1 VDPHDL
7 TLLLAVGAG
16 VISFLSPCVLP
27 LVPAYLGQLA
37 VVTVG
42 SARPTGTSERGAV
55 LAAAAAYVVGFGLV
69 FTILGATASYIFGPL
84 RDDLPL
90 LRQIGGVALVILGLS
105 IAGILPIPILE
116 RSWRPLDV
124 AAAGHFQRAAASAA
138 AAPVTNAASADESPT
153 RRSTWAALA
162 SSFLLGLVF
171 AIGWTPCIGPIL
183 GAILTVAATG
193 TTVAQGTLLLVAYSA
208 GLAVPFLVLALVFDR
223 APAIVRLL
231 VRHGRTVSLVGGLLV
246 AGMGVLI
253 FFDVLFGLYTIF
265 SRYLP
270 FVGV

>member
-1 VDPHDL
+1 MDPHDL
-7 TLLLAVGAG
+7 TLLLAVSAG

-42 SARPTGTSERGAV
+42 SVQPSGTSQRGAV
-55 LAAAAAYVVGFGLV
+55 LLAAVAYVIGFGLV
-69 FTILGATASYIFGPL
+69 FTVLGATASYIFGPL

-90 LRQIGGVALVILGLS
+90 LRQIGGVVLVVLGLS
-105 IAGILPIPILE
+105 IAGILRIPFLE
-116 RSWRPLDV
+116 RAWRPLDV
-124 AAAGHFQRAAASAA
+124 AAAGHFQRAAASASGVSA
-138 AAPVTNAASADESPT
+138 TGASAEAPVRTA
-153 RRSTWAALA
+153 WAALG

-193 TTVAQGTLLLVAYSA
+193 TTVAQGTVLLVAYSA
-208 GLAVPFLVLALVFDR
+208 GLAVPFLALALAFDR
-223 APAIVRLL
+223 APAIVRPL
-231 VRHGRTVSLVGGLLV
+231 VRRGRAVSLVGGLLV

>member
-42 SARPTGTSERGAV
+42 STNPSGGAQRSAVV
-55 LAAAAAYVVGFGLV
+55 LAAIAYVVGFGLV

-90 LRQIGGVALVILGLS
+90 LRQIGGAVLVILGLS
-105 IAGILPIPILE
+105 IAGILPIPLFE

-124 AAAGHFQRAAASAA
+124 AAVGHFQRAAA
-138 AAPVTNAASADESPT
+138 ESTSSSP
-153 RRSTWAALA
+153 RSRWAALG

-193 TTVAQGTLLLVAYSA
+193 TTVAQGTALLVAYSA
-208 GLAVPFLVLALVFDR
+208 GLAVPFLALALVFDR
-223 APAIVRLL
+223 APAL
-231 VRHGRTVSLVGGLLV
+231 VRPLVRRGRQVSLVGGLLV

>member
-1 VDPHDL
+1 MDPHDL

-42 SARPTGTSERGAV
+42 AAVPSGAAQRGAV
-55 LAAAAAYVVGFGLV
+55 LGGALAYVAGFGLV

-84 RDDLPL
+84 RDQLPL
-90 LRQIGGVALVILGLS
+90 LRQVGGVALVIMGLA
-105 IAGILPIPILE
+105 IAGILPIPFLE
-116 RSWRPLDV
+116 RAWRPLD
-124 AAAGHFQRAAASAA
+124 ASAA
-138 AAPVTNAASADESPT
+138 DRLQRGGEG
-153 RRSTWAALA
+153 RGRWAAIG
-162 SSFLLGLVF
+162 SSFLLGVVF
-171 AIGWTPCIGPIL
+171 AVGWTPCIGPIL
-183 GAILTVAATG
+183 GAILTVAATEG
-193 TTVAQGTLLLVAYSA
+193 TVPQGTVLLVAYSA
-208 GLAVPFLVLALVFDR
+208 GLAVPFLALALAFDR
-223 APAIVRLL
+223 APAL
-231 VRHGRTVSLVGGLLV
+231 VRPLVRRGRVVALIGGLLV

-253 FFDVLFGLYTIF
+253 FFDVLFSLYTLF

>member
-1 VDPHDL
+1 
-7 TLLLAVGAG
+7 
-16 VISFLSPCVLP
+16 
-27 LVPAYLGQLA
+27 VPAYLGQLA

-42 SARPTGTSERGAV
+42 DAQPSGTSQRGAV
-55 LAAAAAYVVGFGLV
+55 LVAAIAYVVGFGLV

-90 LRQIGGVALVILGLS
+90 LRQIGGAVLVVLGLS
-105 IAGILPIPILE
+105 IAGILPIPLFE
-116 RSWRPLDV
+116 RAWRPLDV
-124 AAAGHFQRAAASAA
+124 AAAGHFQRSAASAGSG
-138 AAPVTNAASADESPT
+138 PD
-153 RRSTWAALA
+153 RSRWAALA
-162 SSFLLGLVF
+162 SSFVLGLVF

-193 TTVAQGTLLLVAYSA
+193 TTVAQGTLLLIAYSA
-208 GLAVPFLVLALVFDR
+208 GLAIPFLALALAFDR
-223 APAIVRLL
+223 APAIVRPL
-231 VRHGRTVSLVGGLLV
+231 VRRGRAVSLVGGLLV
-246 AGMGVLI
+246 AAMGVLI

>member
-1 VDPHDL
+1 M
-7 TLLLAVGAG
+7 
-16 VISFLSPCVLP
+16 S
-27 LVPAYLGQLA
+27 Q
-37 VVTVG
+37 
-42 SARPTGTSERGAV
+42 RGAV

-124 AAAGHFQRAAASAA
+124 AAAGHFQRAAATPA
-138 AAPVTNAASADESPT
+138 TNAASASESPA
-153 RRSTWAALA
+153 RRSSWAALG

-193 TTVAQGTLLLVAYSA
+193 TTVAQGTVLLVAYSA

-223 APAIVRLL
+223 APAIVRPL
-231 VRHGRTVSLVGGLLV
+231 VKHGRTVSLVGGLLV

>member
-37 VVTVG
+37 VITVG
-42 SARPTGTSERGAV
+42 TAPAMSTSSIPGSG
-55 LAAAAAYVVGFGLV
+55 AAAPATLTAQRSALLGGALAYVIGFGLV

-84 RDDLPL
+84 RDHLPL
-90 LRQIGGVALVILGLS
+90 LRQVGGALLVVLGLS
-105 IAGILPIPILE
+105 LAGILRIPVLD
-116 RSWRPLDV
+116 RAWRPLDV
-124 AAAGHFQRAAASAA
+124 AAAGHFQRSSE
-138 AAPVTNAASADESPT
+138 TAD
-153 RRSTWAALA
+153 RGRWGALG
-162 SSFLLGLVF
+162 SSFLLGVVF

-183 GAILTVAATG
+183 GAILTVAATN
-193 TTVAQGTLLLVAYSA
+193 TTVAQGTALLVAYSA
-208 GLAVPFLVLALVFDR
+208 GLAVPFLALALAFDR
-223 APAIVRLL
+223 APGIIRPL
-231 VRHGRTVSLVGGLLV
+231 VRQGRLVSLVGGLLV
-246 AGMGVLI
+246 AAMGVLI